1 MMVKP
6 SRGKIQGAD
15 PRIHTCAQMYCDG
28 HRNTFVIDKDG
39 SLTGSDAGT
48 VIPENEIGWLDSLAY
63 VDPLDRETLEDLIPY
78 TAQYLTNGTRIQPLR
93 GITQLYDEAGLYRG
107 DDERC
112 TFNSFWQAYVCPG
125 LKHRQIVK

>member
-1 MMVKP
+1 
-6 SRGKIQGAD
+6 
-15 PRIHTCAQMYCDG
+15 MYCDG

-78 TAQYLTNGTRIQPLR
+78 TAQHLTNGTRIQPLR

-112 TFNSFWQAYVCPG
+112 TFISFWQAYVSWLLEWLRGGCRIFQAT
-125 LKHRQIVK
+125 LSQ